1 MLNQPFSE
9 EMEQEYSRRDNF
21 EMLTFQPLN
30 QPFSEEMEQEYSR
43 RNNFEMVT
51 FQPLNQPFSEEME
64 QDLLR
69 NNFEMVIRD
78 SPNQPFSEEMEQQDS
93 RRNNIEMVT
102 RESLMPILSAYFETV
117 TEAQWNLLSAG
128 ILSSNLEKTLS
139 EMITCIVNSLCKDLF
154 LATLKTC
161 RQRGNLD
168 QNELE
173 EVVDLF
179 NLQIEETL
187 PSSFAEVLNVPAEEC
202 LEDLTYPVQQEVA
215 QKFVSLVELAA
226 DEKDIED
233 INIPI
238 STLPQMIL
246 IVTTYLKK
254 AVAKLKPCCL
264 RLCCSPGSRKSKG
277 SDGWEGSCQSDD
289 DPAPNLTDSLD
300 DILAQQCLRPDLVE
314 RETSS
319 DLSYHSSRTQTPCG
333 DIARLLQSVKDFF
346 TRPDL
351 TTEKTGFAAFQER
364 LFCNFADKKF
374 VHLIEDIKSAI
385 RQTGRVAS
393 LSPDISDDDN
403 EEMMDENGSDTVK
416 PATSG
421 QSVQEKI
428 NSEIRIFSKDLVN
441 KIYGHVMAGH
451 TYKIPMTGMRRS
463 LSDSVI
469 YRVRRLED
477 ATLHE
482 CSPEALYGITEH
494 FMVKFLHDL
503 NIFWIDDN
511 VRHEDA
517 VSELSQF
524 RATQTP
530 RISPLKPIDS
540 LMSEEEDDSVSLPV
554 TSSLTNTIVSLL
566 LVKIIKRAPRKM
578 KRLVENMDISS
589 IINRLSEAL
598 MGEISNPVSV
608 RQMKK
613 LNKAVIKGL
622 IKDFGSEKKML
633 AALVSNDRSFDA
645 AVVKQFKIQQNR
657 PTQKSPV
664 SRFFSALGKIAMGCM
679 CSSGCCSDD

>member
-21 EMLTFQPLN
+21 EMPLSAPEPTI
-30 QPFSEEMEQEYSR
+30 QR
-43 RNNFEMVT
+43 RDGARVFRRENFEMVT

-102 RESLMPILSAYFETV
+102 RESLMPIL
-117 TEAQWNLLSAG
+117 N
-128 ILSSNLEKTLS
+128 
-139 EMITCIVNSLCKDLF
+139 LF

-364 LFCNFADKKF
+364 LFCSYADKKF

-494 FMVKFLHDL
+494 FM
-503 NIFWIDDN
+503 
-511 VRHEDA
+511 
-517 VSELSQF
+517 
-524 RATQTP
+524 
-530 RISPLKPIDS
+530 
-540 LMSEEEDDSVSLPV
+540 
-554 TSSLTNTIVSLL
+554 
-566 LVKIIKRAPRKM
+566 IIKRAPRKM

-633 AALVSNDRSFDA
+633 AALPLNQPFSEEMEQEYSRRNNFEMVTFQPLNQPFSEEMEQDLLRNNFEMVIRDSPNQPFSEEMEQQDSRRNNIEMVTRESLMPILSAYFETVTAGTVESPQCRDFVLESGENTVRNDHMHRKQPLQRSLPCY
-645 AVVKQFKIQQNR
+645 IE
-657 PTQKSPV
+657 
-664 SRFFSALGKIAMGCM
+664 SRQRESR
-679 CSSGCCSDD
+679 SE

>member
-21 EMLTFQPLN
+21 EMVTFQPLN

-139 EMITCIVNSLCKDLF
+139 EMITCI
-154 LATLKTC
+154 
-161 RQRGNLD
+161 
-168 QNELE
+168 
-173 EVVDLF
+173 
-179 NLQIEETL
+179 IEETL

-264 RLCCSPGSRKSKG
+264 RLCCSPGSRKSEG

-364 LFCNFADKKF
+364 LFCSFADKKF

-393 LSPDISDDDN
+393 LSPGISDDN

-503 NIFWIDDN
+503 NNFWIDDN